1 MSNCTTVSTRRKKI
15 YQGSDRTLNLVIRDE
30 EGNPID
36 LTAVTEIT
44 AVFKATDGTNVTFT
58 IAGGEVSK
66 TSPQVL
72 GKLSIAMNSTKTAL
86 IEAGEQIDFEL
97 ILDTGAHPAGTRR
110 YVPFLQQIDVV
121 ASSI

>member
-1 MSNCTTVSTRRKKI
+1 MTNCTTVSTRRKKI

-30 EGNPID
+30 DGNPID

-58 IAGGEVSK
+58 IAGSEVSK